1 MPMRQ
6 NTARDRPKNS
16 SVVVAEV
23 ARFDALAPDWWDE
36 SGPMRALHWLNPPR
50 LAFIRDALAAHFGRD
65 PAQPQPLAGLR
76 ILDIGC
82 GAGLLT
88 EPLARMG
95 AIVTGVDAAAAALN
109 VARHHARTQDLT
121 INYRQTQAEDL
132 VAAGESFDAICALEL
147 IEHVADPGQFV
158 ADVTKLVRP
167 QGMIFF
173 STLNRTVKSLVLG
186 VAVAE
191 YVLGWAPRG
200 THDWRKFVKPSELAR
215 MLRGHD
221 CTVTQLAGLVFD
233 PRAHEFRLTPD
244 DLAINYLLAAVR
256 S

>member
-1 MPMRQ
+1 MPIRQ
-6 NTARDRPKNS
+6 KTVSDRPKNS
-16 SVVVAEV
+16 SALVAEV

-36 SGPMRALHWLNPPR
+36 TGPMRALHWLNPPR
-50 LAFIRDALAAHFGRD
+50 LTFIRDVLAAHWGRD
-65 PAQPQPLAGLR
+65 PAQPQLLAGMR

-82 GAGLLT
+82 GAGVLT
-88 EPLARMG
+88 EPLARLG
-95 AIVTGVDAAAAALN
+95 ATVTGVDAAAAALD
-109 VARHHARTQDLT
+109 VARQHAQKQGLT
-121 INYRQTQAEDL
+121 IDYRQTQAEDL
-132 VAAGESFDAICALEL
+132 VAAGESFDVVCALEL
-147 IEHVADPGQFV
+147 IEHVADLEQFV

-167 QGMIFF
+167 QGMIVF
-173 STLNRTVKSLVLG
+173 STLNRTVKSMVLG

-215 MLRGHD
+215 MVRRHD
-221 CTVTQLAGLVFD
+221 CVVTQLAGMVFH
-233 PRAHEFRLTPD
+233 PPSREFRLTAD